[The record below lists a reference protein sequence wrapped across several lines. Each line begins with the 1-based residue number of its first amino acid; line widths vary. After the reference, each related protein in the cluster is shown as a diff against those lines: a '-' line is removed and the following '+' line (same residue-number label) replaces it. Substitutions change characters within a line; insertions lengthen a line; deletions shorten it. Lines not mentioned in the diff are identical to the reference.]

1 MATQQLLFDIFAR
14 SQGVEKTFD
23 SIVSSADSMESKLGP
38 TGQRAAKALS
48 SPILLGAAAGIGAAV
63 VGMGSQFGQMAAAA
77 EQNGGAVET
86 VFGSAASGVEDFASR
101 SANAVGL
108 SASSYNELSAV
119 TGTALKSAGVPFDQ
133 LAKKNDELI
142 TRGADLA
149 SVFGGTTSEAVGAMG
164 AAFRG
169 EFDSLERYGLTLTA
183 SAVSTELAA
192 RGQDKLTGAALEAA
206 KKQATMDLIMQQS
219 AGSAGN
225 FAKEADTAA
234 GAQERQ
240 SAAWADAG
248 AKLGEVLLPAM
259 TQLSTIATGMANWIS
274 QNSGLVSGLAIGLGI
289 LAGVIGLLSAA
300 ITIMNIAM
308 IPQIAV
314 IGGIVLAVAALIA
327 IIVLLVANWD
337 AVVAFITQVWG
348 GFMGWLQ
355 GVMDG
360 FFGWWNGVWGGF
372 VGFISGI
379 WTAVVGAVVAGVT
392 AFVAPIVEQI
402 TGIWNFISGIF
413 TAIGNFIGG
422 AWTWVADLVRN
433 ILIAF
438 VQTHGDQILA
448 IWDNIVAVFTAI
460 GDFFAGIWN
469 WYISIITTVLTAIW
483 GVISSVFTAVWG
495 FIVGIFTTVGGFIAS
510 VWNGIFGAIAG
521 AVAMIWGVIVSVF
534 GMVAGF
540 LGGIWGNIV
549 AGVSGM
555 IGQVGGFFSGL
566 WGTITGALSGAGQWL
581 FDAGKNIVNGLFEG
595 IKSLAGTI
603 GNFFLS
609 LLPGWIVEPFKV
621 ALNIHSPSRVFQ
633 GFGQNIGQGLLL
645 GVGDMQGSIDSR
657 MSRLVTV
664 PDLPMFGGS
673 STGGGSA
680 GGSQDRFGEL
690 IDLMRSQRPV
700 VVNGAPGQDEGLLGR
715 AMAEHIMW
723 KG

>member
-23 SIVSSADSMESKLGP
+23 SIVSSADAMESKLGP

-63 VGMGSQFGQMAAAA
+63 VGMGSQFGQMAAEA

-86 VFGSAASGVEDFASR
+86 VFGSAAGKVEEYASR
-101 SANAVGL
+101 AANAVGL
-108 SASSYNELSAV
+108 SASSYNQLSAV

-133 LAKKNDELI
+133 LAKKNDDLI

-149 SVFGGTTSEAVGAMG
+149 SVFGGTTAEAVSAMG

-169 EFDSLERYGLTLTA
+169 EFDPLERYGLTLTA
-183 SAVSTELAA
+183 SQVSAELAA
-192 RGQDKLTGAALEAA
+192 RGQDKLGGAALEAA

-219 AGSAGN
+219 SGSAGN
-225 FAKEADTAA
+225 FAKEADTAS

-259 TQLSTIATGMANWIS
+259 TQLSTIATGMATWVS
-274 QNSGLVSGLAIGLGI
+274 QNSGLVSGFAIGVGI

-308 IPQIAV
+308 IPQIAM

-327 IIVLLVANWD
+327 IIVLLIANWD
-337 AVVAFITQVWG
+337 AVVSFITQVWG

-392 AFVAPIVEQI
+392 AFVTPIVEQI
-402 TGIWNFISGIF
+402 TGIWNFITGIF

-438 VQTHGDQILA
+438 VQTHGDQIMA
-448 IWDNIVAVFTAI
+448 IWNNIVAVFTAI
-460 GDFFAGIWN
+460 GGFFSGIWN
-469 WYISIITTVLTAIW
+469 WYVSIITAVLATIW

-495 FIVGIFTTVGGFIAS
+495 FIVGVFSTVGGFIAN
-510 VWNGIFGAIAG
+510 VWGGIVGTIAG
-521 AVAMIWGVIVSVF
+521 AASAVWGVVVGVF
-534 GMVAGF
+534 GAVAGF
-540 LGGIWGNIV
+540 LGGVWNNIV
-549 AGVSGM
+549 GGVSGM
-555 IGQVGGFFSGL
+555 IGNVLGYFGGLG
-566 WGTITGALSGAGQWL
+566 GQIMGVLSGAGSWL
-581 FDAGKNIVNGLFEG
+581 YGIGKNIVEGLMSG
-595 IKSLAGTI
+595 ISSLAGTI

-609 LLPGWIVEPFKV
+609 LIPGWIVGPFKA
-621 ALNIHSPSRVFQ
+621 ALGIASPSKVFR
-633 GFGQNIGQGLLL
+633 GFGRNIGEGVLL
-645 GVGDMQGSIDSR
+645 GVGDMQGSLDSR
-657 MSRLVTV
+657 MSNLIST
-664 PDLPMFGGS
+664 PDVPMFGRPASGP
-673 STGGGSA
+673 GSA
-680 GGSQDRFGEL
+680 GGGRDRLGEL
-690 IDLMRSQRPV
+690 IDVIRAQRPV
-700 VVNGAPGQDEGLLGR
+700 VVNGAPGQDEELLGR
-715 AMAEHIMW
+715 ATAEQILW
-723 KG
+723 RG